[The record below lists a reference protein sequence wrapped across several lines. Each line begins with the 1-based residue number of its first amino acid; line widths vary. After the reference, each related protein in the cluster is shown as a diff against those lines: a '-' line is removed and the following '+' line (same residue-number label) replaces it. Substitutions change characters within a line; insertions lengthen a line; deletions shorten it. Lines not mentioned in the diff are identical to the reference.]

1 MVVTN
6 DPVLVLRGTRVAL
19 GPLREDLVP
28 TYHRWEQQLLVLA
41 GLGHITPETLESR
54 RTSYGLASQAGEAG
68 AYFTVYANNGEAWKP
83 IGLSTLHIDQ
93 RKQVADYVILLGER
107 RGEGLGTEATK
118 LTLDWAFNVAGL
130 RNVKLEVWEPNKAAI
145 RAYQKAGFKIVGVRR
160 NGARWLGQQCDEI
173 IMDAVPEDFTDSV
186 VEQQLQA

>member
-1 MVVTN
+1 M
-6 DPVLVLRGTRVAL
+6 AL
-19 GPLREDLVP
+19 GTLREDLVP
-28 TYHRWEQQLLVLA
+28 DYHRWEQQLLVLV
-41 GLGHITPETLESR
+41 GLGHTTPETLESR

-68 AYFTVYANNGEAWKP
+68 AYFTVYANNGETWQP
-83 IGLSTLHIDQ
+83 IGLSALHIEA

-118 LTLDWAFNVAGL
+118 LTLDWVFNVAGL
-130 RNVKLEVWEPNKAAI
+130 RNAKLEVWEPNKAAI
-145 RAYQKAGFKIVGVRR
+145 RAYEKAGFKIVGVRR

-173 IMDAVPEDFTDSV
+173 IMDAVPEDLTGSV